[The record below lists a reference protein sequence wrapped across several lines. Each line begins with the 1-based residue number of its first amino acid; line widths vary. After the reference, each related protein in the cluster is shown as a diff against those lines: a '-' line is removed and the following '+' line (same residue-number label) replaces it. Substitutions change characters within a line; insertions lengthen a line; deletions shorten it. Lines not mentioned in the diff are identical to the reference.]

1 MKKAVAV
8 LSVIFFSFG
17 FMVSSCRKDDSLQAE
32 QGEEYS
38 GGAATVFD
46 QSQNAF
52 GQQVAGLSYDEGLHF
67 FAGNSFFKQNWV
79 TAPASTTAR
88 DGLGPLFQAR
98 SCSSCHA
105 LDGRGQPPLIPGK
118 ESIGLLLRI
127 SMPGADAHG
136 GPLPDPTYG
145 DQLQDNSI
153 SSVQPEGKFD
163 ITYSFINGTYKD
175 GTAYTLR
182 KPVYTIHSLSYGSM
196 QANLVSPRVGQQ
208 IIGMGLLEA
217 ISEQTIVALADE
229 ADANGDGISG
239 KANYVWDAQHQ
250 TMALGRFGWKANQP
264 SVFQQTCGALAGDL
278 GITTH
283 LFDQEN
289 CGGIAN
295 CGSIPNGGSPEIED
309 DLLNKM
315 VLYTKVLAVPARRD
329 WNDQDV
335 LYGKALFTNIG
346 CASCHTP
353 KLQTG
358 TSNISSH
365 NNQTI
370 RPYTDM
376 LLHDMGD
383 ELADGRPD
391 YLANGNEWRTPPLWG
406 IGLLQTVNGHTF
418 LLHDGRANNI
428 EEAIL
433 WHDGEAEKAKN
444 AFKNLSKEDR
454 DKLIRFLNTL

>member
-8 LSVIFFSFG
+8 FGALFFSLAFI
-17 FMVSSCRKDDSLQAE
+17 VSGCKKNETLEAE

-46 QSQNAF
+46 QSSNAF
-52 GQQVAGLSYDEGLHF
+52 GQQVSGLSYDDGLYF

-98 SCSSCHA
+98 SCSSCHG
-105 LDGRGQPPLIPGK
+105 LDGRGQPPLSPYG

-127 SMPGADAHG
+127 SMAGADAHG
-136 GPLPDPTYG
+136 GPNPDPIYG
-145 DQLQDNSI
+145 DQFQDNSI
-153 SSVQPEGKFD
+153 SNVLPEGKFD
-163 ITYSFINGTYKD
+163 ISYSYINGTYPD
-175 GTAYTLR
+175 GSPYTLR
-182 KPVYTIHSLSYGSM
+182 KPIYTIYSLNYGAM
-196 QANLVSPRVGQQ
+196 QANLLSPRVGQQ

-217 ISEQTIVALADE
+217 IPEQTILAMADE
-229 ADANGDGISG
+229 GDANADGISG
-239 KANYVWDAQHQ
+239 RANYVWDAQNQ

-264 SVFQQTCGALAGDL
+264 SVFQQTCGALSGDL

-283 LFDQEN
+283 LFNSEN
-289 CGGIAN
+289 VGAIPGGDTLR
-295 CGSIPNGGSPEIED
+295 NGGTPEIED
-309 DLLNKM
+309 ELLNKM

-329 WNDQDV
+329 WKEQDV
-335 LYGKALFTNIG
+335 LKGKELFTAIG
-346 CASCHTP
+346 CNACHSP

-358 TSNISSH
+358 SSSISAHS
-365 NNQTI
+365 NQTI

-383 ELADGRPD
+383 DLADGRPD
-391 YLANGNEWRTPPLWG
+391 YLANGNEWRTQPLWG
-406 IGLLQTVNGHTF
+406 LGLIHIVNGHTF
-418 LLHDGRANNI
+418 LLHDGRARNI

-433 WHDGEAEKAKN
+433 WHGGEAAKAKN

-454 DKLIRFLNTL
+454 DKFIRFLNTL